1 MPSSESRQLAYRPNH
16 TQTDFTARQIESPVD
31 SEPQEIVACGVD
43 LVAVEFVSGRAAGGV
58 CVAFMFFTAIVRGL
72 TVFEHLFSSSQRT

>member
-31 SEPQEIVACGVD
+31 SEPKEIVACGVD
-43 LVAVEFVSGRAAGGV
+43 LVQIVQR
-58 CVAFMFFTAIVRGL
+58 FTIALYLITQQIKG
-72 TVFEHLFSSSQRT
+72 